1 VQKQCDGP
9 ALNRVNTLPRLS
21 INPPEIQKGPL
32 LYIVQ
37 TEFTFKVC
45 SLLHCALYLK
55 ICIVT
60 ISLKPDIMK
69 IMMIHHPK
77 RFTWTLSSSI
87 IKKLSY
93 IHNSSIG
100 MKEGTGNGEPLFTS
114 RHLSVLI
121 FWYFKQINIF
131 ICYLHTLC
139 VLCYLCVLVFRFHA
153 WRWCIIEHSD
163 AHSVIVHS
171 INYCPKVALASSGRT
186 WRVHWAACLSISES
200 TRHTL
205 SRHFWTT
212 ESPEPASPR
221 RIPS

>member
-9 ALNRVNTLPRLS
+9 TLNRVNSLPRLS

-153 WRWCIIEHSD
+153 WRWCIIWAFWRSFSD
-163 AHSVIVHS
+163 
-171 INYCPKVALASSGRT
+171 CPQHCPTAALASSGRT
-186 WRVHWAACLSISES
+186 WPRPRSSLSQYLSIN
-200 TRHTL
+200 TTTL
-205 SRHFWTT
+205 SRHCWTT